1 MVEPMKAPNP
11 ARFAALVR
19 SRALAV
25 DALMVAP
32 VNVID
37 RTDGRDK
44 MAGDEMAGDEKGRRP
59 RRPRPRGTAWG

>member
-1 MVEPMKAPNP
+1 MLEPMKAPNP
-11 ARFAALVR
+11 ARLAALVR

-37 RTDGRDK
+37 RTDGR
-44 MAGDEMAGDEKGRRP
+44 
-59 RRPRPRGTAWG
+59 